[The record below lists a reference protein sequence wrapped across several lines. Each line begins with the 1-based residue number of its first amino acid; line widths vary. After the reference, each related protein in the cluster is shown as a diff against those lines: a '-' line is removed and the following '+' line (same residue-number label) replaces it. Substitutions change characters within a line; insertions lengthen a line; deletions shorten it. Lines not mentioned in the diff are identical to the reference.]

1 MSNMSK
7 KRSVMNE
14 NILTIKIHI
23 EKMAAAGITPII
35 SIVNSM
41 NHRIYPLSFLF
52 CYWYSKTTLIIRT
65 KNIIERLSKSE
76 GIFDTVMQNRF
87 GNID

>member
-1 MSNMSK
+1 MSK
-7 KRSVMNE
+7 KNSAMNE
-14 NILTIKIHI
+14 NILTREIHI
-23 EKMAAAGITPII
+23 EKMAAAAMIVII

-52 CYWYSKTTLIIRT
+52 CYRYSKTTLIIRT

-76 GIFDTVMQNRF
+76 GIFDTVMQNMF